1 MFRDDFNP
9 YVSERRAQAWWPPP
23 FDVPE
28 TIKQLE
34 IWRSTSNVQLFGTVK
49 DGRRWHRSAGEE
61 FLADYEGVVMAWV
74 SRKLDSRASLT
85 TKSVFASPLRRSESS
100 EGTARSD
107 DETLLTVRA
116 LFAQDPFGES
126 VDGLDKT
133 GRQLLTIHRGTRY
146 VPACA
151 VSFRS
156 LCGVDRHR
164 EAAERRSPQ

>member
-34 IWRSTSNVQLFGTVK
+34 IWRKTSNVQLFGAVK

-61 FLADYEGVVMAWV
+61 FLADYESVVMAWV

-85 TKSVFASPLRRSESS
+85 TKSVFASPLRSS
-100 EGTARSD
+100 SRRI
-107 DETLLTVRA
+107 VRGRRPVGRRNTFDGSGA
-116 LFAQDPFGES
+116 VCAGS
-126 VDGLDKT
+126 VW
-133 GRQLLTIHRGTRY
+133 
-146 VPACA
+146 
-151 VSFRS
+151 
-156 LCGVDRHR
+156 
-164 EAAERRSPQ
+164 